1 MPKHKLPCIFYFIL
15 CLLYFCSQGGLLNF
29 FYLCLSTTI
38 FIYSNKFIVIFLFR
52 SVCLCMQ
59 FSCDFLPNFL
69 QLLGILKNSSND
81 KRRNNL
87 DIHSFSSA
95 ERFIFTWIAKM
106 LWGHSQSRKES
117 LLFDL
122 QKITED
128 NFQTIK
134 DYSNW
139 SRRIGVYKAFMITTL
154 CRVIIKN
161 IQIIIKIIK
170 YLER

>member
-1 MPKHKLPCIFYFIL
+1 
-15 CLLYFCSQGGLLNF
+15 
-29 FYLCLSTTI
+29 
-38 FIYSNKFIVIFLFR
+38 
-52 SVCLCMQ
+52 
-59 FSCDFLPNFL
+59 
-69 QLLGILKNSSND
+69 
-81 KRRNNL
+81 
-87 DIHSFSSA
+87 
-95 ERFIFTWIAKM
+95 M

-154 CRVIIKN
+154 CQVIIKN